1 MTTEQSTK
9 QATQQATEQA
19 AAANQQA
26 NQQAANQLAAE
37 QAIRQRR
44 NSNMRQATAD
54 QSLSLLDTLADFRM
68 LFPSVAEVTEIVTSN
83 GGLKTTGKET
93 QNTTLLLY
101 IAMLG
106 ADTFNALYDSTNLTQ
121 ADVLNLTSAERGHK
135 CARHALAVY
144 RSMVVVDKYAACI
157 PATAKFT
164 RTVTVQPEQPTTA
177 TKAATE

>member
-1 MTTEQSTK
+1 MTTQQANQ

-19 AAANQQA
+19 TE
-26 NQQAANQLAAE
+26 LTAE

-44 NSNMRQATAD
+44 NASMRQATAD

-68 LFPSVAEVTEIVTSN
+68 LFPSVAEVTEIVTAN
-83 GGLKTTGKET
+83 GGLKSTGKET

-106 ADTFNALYDSTNLTQ
+106 ADTFNALYDSTNFTQ
-121 ADVLNLTSAERGHK
+121 ADLLNLTPTERVQK
-135 CARHALAVY
+135 SARHALTIY
-144 RSMVVVDKYAACI
+144 RAMVVVDKYAACI

-164 RTVTVQPEQPTTA
+164 RTDKGRTHGLWS
-177 TKAATE
+177 

>member
-1 MTTEQSTK
+1 MTTQQSTK
-9 QATQQATEQA
+9 QATQQATELTAEQA

-26 NQQAANQLAAE
+26 AAEQVAAAEQALAAE

-44 NSNMRQATAD
+44 NANMRQATAD

-68 LFPSVAEVTEIVTSN
+68 LFPSVAEVTEIVTAN

-106 ADTFNALYDSTNLTQ
+106 SDTFNALYDSTNYTQ
-121 ADVLNLTSAERGHK
+121 ADLLNLTPAERGHK
-135 CARHALAVY
+135 SARHALSIY
-144 RSMVVVDKYAACI
+144 RAMVVVDKYAACI

-164 RTVTVQPEQPTTA
+164 RTVTVQP
-177 TKAATE
+177 K

>member
-1 MTTEQSTK
+1 MTTQQSNQ
-9 QATQQATEQA
+9 QATQQATEQAA

-44 NSNMRQATAD
+44 DASMRQATAD

-68 LFPSVAEVTEIVTSN
+68 LFPSVAEVTEIVTAN
-83 GGLKTTGKET
+83 GGLKSTGKET

-121 ADVLNLTSAERGHK
+121 ADALNLTPTERGHK
-135 CARHALAVY
+135 CARHALSVY
-144 RSMVVVDKYAACI
+144 RAMVVVDKYAACI

-164 RTVTVQPEQPTTA
+164 RTDTA
-177 TKAATE
+177 TKAATK

>member
-1 MTTEQSTK
+1 MTTQQSTQQATK
-9 QATQQATEQA
+9 QATEQAA

-44 NSNMRQATAD
+44 DASMRQATAD

-68 LFPSVAEVTEIVTSN
+68 LFPSIAEVTEIVTSN
-83 GGLKTTGKET
+83 GGLKSTGKET

-106 ADTFNALYDSTNLTQ
+106 ADTFNALYDSTNITQ
-121 ADVLNLTSAERGHK
+121 ADALNLTPTERGHK
-135 CARHALAVY
+135 CARHALSIY
-144 RSMVVVDKYAACI
+144 RAMVVVDKYAACI

-164 RTVTVQPEQPTTA
+164 RTDTVQP
-177 TKAATE
+177 K

>member
-9 QATQQATEQA
+9 QATQQATELTAEQAA

-44 NSNMRQATAD
+44 NANMRQATAD

-68 LFPSVAEVTEIVTSN
+68 LFPSVAEVTEIVTAN
-83 GGLKTTGKET
+83 GGLKSTGKET

-121 ADVLNLTSAERGHK
+121 ADVLNLTPAERGQK
-135 CARHALAVY
+135 SARHALSIY
-144 RSMVVVDKYAACI
+144 RAMVVVDKYAACI

-164 RTVTVQPEQPTTA
+164 RTD

>member
-1 MTTEQSTK
+1 MTTQQATQQSTK
-9 QATQQATEQA
+9 QATEQATQQATELTAEQVA
-19 AAANQQA
+19 AAEQA
-26 NQQAANQLAAE
+26 LAAE

-44 NSNMRQATAD
+44 DASMRQATAD
-54 QSLSLLDTLADFRM
+54 QSLSLLDTLADFR
-68 LFPSVAEVTEIVTSN
+68 LVFPTVTEVTEIVTAN
-83 GGLKTTGKET
+83 GGLKSTGKET

-121 ADVLNLTSAERGHK
+121 ADSLNLTPTELGHK
-135 CARHALAVY
+135 CARHTLAIY

-164 RTVTVQPEQPTTA
+164 RTDTVQP
-177 TKAATE
+177 K

>member
-1 MTTEQSTK
+1 MT
-9 QATQQATEQA
+9 TQQATK
-19 AAANQQA
+19 QA
-26 NQQAANQLAAE
+26 NQQATELTAE

-44 NSNMRQATAD
+44 NANMRQATAD
-54 QSLSLLDTLADFRM
+54 QALSLLDTLADFRLM
-68 LFPSVAEVTEIVTSN
+68 FPSVAEVTEIVTAN

-106 ADTFNALYDSTNLTQ
+106 ADTFNALYDSTNFTQ
-121 ADVLNLTSAERGHK
+121 ADLLNLTPAERGQK
-135 CARHALAVY
+135 SARHALTIY
-144 RSMVVVDKYAACI
+144 RAMVVVDKYAACI

-164 RTVTVQPEQPTTA
+164 RTD

>member
-1 MTTEQSTK
+1 MTTEQANQ
-9 QATQQATEQA
+9 QATQQANQQATEQA
-19 AAANQQA
+19 TAANQQA

-44 NSNMRQATAD
+44 NANMRQATAD

-68 LFPSVAEVTEIVTSN
+68 LFPSVAEVTEIVTAN

-106 ADTFNALYDSTNLTQ
+106 ADTFNALYDSTNYTQ
-121 ADVLNLTSAERGHK
+121 ADVLNLTPAERGHK
-135 CARHALAVY
+135 SARHALSIY
-144 RSMVVVDKYAACI
+144 RAMVVVDKYAACI

-164 RTVTVQPEQPTTA
+164 RTD

>member
-1 MTTEQSTK
+1 MTTQQSTK
-9 QATQQATEQA
+9 QANQQATELTAEQAAAA

-26 NQQAANQLAAE
+26 TQQANQLAAE

-44 NSNMRQATAD
+44 DASMRQATAD
-54 QSLSLLDTLADFRM
+54 QSLSLLDTLADFR
-68 LFPSVAEVTEIVTSN
+68 LVFPSVAEVTEIVTAN

-106 ADTFNALYDSTNLTQ
+106 SDTFNALYDSTNLTQ
-121 ADVLNLTSAERGHK
+121 ADSLNLTPTERGHK
-135 CARHALAVY
+135 CARHALSVY
-144 RSMVVVDKYAACI
+144 RAMVVVDKYAACI

-164 RTVTVQPEQPTTA
+164 RTSTVQPA
-177 TKAATE
+177 

>member
-1 MTTEQSTK
+1 MTTQQSTK
-9 QATQQATEQA
+9 QANQQATELTAEQAAAAAA

-26 NQQAANQLAAE
+26 TQQANQLAAE

-44 NSNMRQATAD
+44 DASMRQATAD

-68 LFPSVAEVTEIVTSN
+68 LFPTVTEVTEIVVNN
-83 GGLKTTGKET
+83 GGLKATGKET

-121 ADVLNLTSAERGHK
+121 ADTVNLTPTERGHK
-135 CARHALAVY
+135 CARHALSVY
-144 RSMVVVDKYAACI
+144 RAMVVVDKYAACI

-164 RTVTVQPEQPTTA
+164 RTSTVQPA
-177 TKAATE
+177 

>member
-1 MTTEQSTK
+1 MTTQQATK
-9 QATQQATEQA
+9 QANQQATELTAEQATQQAAEQA
-19 AAANQQA
+19 
-26 NQQAANQLAAE
+26 LAAE

-44 NSNMRQATAD
+44 NANMRQATAD
-54 QSLSLLDTLADFRM
+54 QSLSLLDTLADFRLM
-68 LFPSVAEVTEIVTSN
+68 FPTVAEVTEIVTAN

-121 ADVLNLTSAERGHK
+121 ADALNLTPTERGHK
-135 CARHALAVY
+135 CARHTLSVY
-144 RSMVVVDKYAACI
+144 RAMVTVDKYAACI

-164 RTVTVQPEQPTTA
+164 RTDTVQP
-177 TKAATE
+177 K